1 MKTEGLFPF
10 IAKIVYVAIVVIV
23 LLLVITII
31 GKRVIVAG
39 SNFIESG
46 LASFGWKIDIDG
58 DGVAGGREGQEGRG
72 DNRDIKDAGLDKFDP
87 AGLTDQVDFTNR

>member
-1 MKTEGLFPF
+1 MNVKDFFPSVS
-10 IAKIVYVAIVVIV
+10 KIIFVAIIVII
-23 LLLVITII
+23 LYLIITII
-31 GKRVIVAG
+31 GKRVIVA
-39 SNFIESG
+39 SANFIESG

-58 DGVAGGREGQEGRG
+58 DGVSGGREGQEGRG

>member
-1 MKTEGLFPF
+1 MKTEELFPF

-39 SNFIESG
+39 ANFIESG
-46 LASFGWKIDIDG
+46 MASFGWKIDIDG
-58 DGVAGGREGQEGRG
+58 DGVSGGREGQEGRG